1 MYSVSN
7 LKYVNKGR
15 LLDKT
20 ELLDI
25 DGFLMASKNKVFQ
38 IQGCRIREIKV
49 VQKKLAN
56 PLVSKKVFLK
66 YERLITLLT
75 ELLLEDDD
83 SGETCREALNHIEKF
98 RLEIKNK
105 YRAYLKKAEL
115 EYMSKQLMI
124 LQKEAQ
130 KRLLEIH
137 NSYVDAMSN
146 SNRSR

>member
-15 LLDKT
+15 LMDKT

-49 VQKKLAN
+49 VQKKLAS

-66 YERLITLLT
+66 YERLIALLT

-83 SGETCREALNHIEKF
+83 SGETCREALNRIEKF

-105 YRAYLKKAEL
+105 YRAYLKKVEL
-115 EYMSKQLMI
+115 EYMSKQLMT

-137 NSYVDAMSN
+137 NSYVDSMSH